1 MIPKYSCL
9 RCETNKKHHVT
20 SIHFYLIL
28 CVCLTTDAI
37 ARDLHQDQF
46 ETLFSKI
53 EDVQSS
59 VLLMK
64 ANEKVWQETIESD
77 WESRGEWTSCVM
89 HHIGQNNQRT
99 LILQQ
104 ENNRI
109 KEQLKQ
115 YHTDNQ

>member
-1 MIPKYSCL
+1 M
-9 RCETNKKHHVT
+9 TA
-20 SIHFYLIL
+20 
-28 CVCLTTDAI
+28 DAI
-37 ARDLHQDQF
+37 TRDLHQDQL

-64 ANEKVWQETIESD
+64 ANEKVWQETMESD
-77 WESRGEWTSCVM
+77 WESHGEWTSHVM
-89 HHIGQNNQRT
+89 HHIGQNDQRT

>member
-1 MIPKYSCL
+1 M
-9 RCETNKKHHVT
+9 TA
-20 SIHFYLIL
+20 
-28 CVCLTTDAI
+28 DAI
-37 ARDLHQDQF
+37 TRDLHQDQL

-64 ANEKVWQETIESD
+64 ANEKVWQETMESD

-89 HHIGQNNQRT
+89 HNIGQNDQRT

-104 ENNRI
+104 ENIRI
-109 KEQLKQ
+109 KEQLKH
-115 YHTDNQ
+115 YHTDNQWMCVYLCSVRVLLYHLFAGLSVI